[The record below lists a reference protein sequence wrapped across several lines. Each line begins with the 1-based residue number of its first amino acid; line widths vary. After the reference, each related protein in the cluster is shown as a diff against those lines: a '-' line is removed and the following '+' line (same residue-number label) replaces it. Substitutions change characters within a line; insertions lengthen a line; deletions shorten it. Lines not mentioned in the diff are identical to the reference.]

1 LRRGGALTLMADFG
15 TRLREARER
24 RGIALRQ
31 IADRTKISMASLE
44 ALERSDAKRL
54 PGGIIA
60 RSFVRAYA
68 SEVGLDPDATV
79 RDFLER
85 FGDDPRFAS
94 VADGALE
101 PMDPAPAPRAG
112 HAAVKLLLVAL
123 AAMGIILYLTMLRRG
138 PERSADPRPE
148 SAQRTTRAEPL
159 PIPAWILGSAL
170 R

>member
-1 LRRGGALTLMADFG
+1 MADFG

-44 ALERSDAKRL
+44 ALERSDVSRL
-54 PGGIIA
+54 PGGIFA
-60 RSFVRAYA
+60 RSFVRSYA
-68 SEVGLDPDATV
+68 DEVGLDPDATV

-94 VADGALE
+94 AGGDSLE
-101 PMDPAPAPRAG
+101 APDVAPARRDG
-112 HAAVKLLLVAL
+112 HVAVKLLLAAL
-123 AAMGIILYLTMLRRG
+123 VAMGIILYLTLLKDG
-138 PERSADPRPE
+138 PERSPEPRPD
-148 SAQRTTRAEPL
+148 SAQRTTRAEPVS
-159 PIPAWILGSAL
+159 IPAWIPASAP